1 MNDILASSAILLL
14 GLTGNVFDLNPH
26 LIRRAR
32 KKMDAASFEVLT
44 VSLGVVIRGIEAQSK
59 IAGELTKHEKRAL
72 RKLCHIQKTLLDFQT
87 PKHRSPRRQPLRAK
101 KTSASSQTPE

>member
-1 MNDILASSAILLL
+1 MNNILASSAILLL
-14 GLTGNVFDLNPH
+14 GLTGNVFDLNPRS
-26 LIRRAR
+26 IRRAR

-87 PKHRSPRRQPLRAK
+87 PKKTPSRQKDIGELPDA
-101 KTSASSQTPE
+101 

>member
-1 MNDILASSAILLL
+1 MSNILASSAILLL

-26 LIRRAR
+26 SIRRAR

-44 VSLGVVIRGIEAQSK
+44 VSLGVVIRGIDAQSK
-59 IAGELTKHEKRAL
+59 IAGELTKQEKRAL
-72 RKLCHIQKTLLDFQT
+72 RKLRHIQKTLLDFQT
-87 PKHRSPRRQPLRAK
+87 PKNRSPRRKLLRAK